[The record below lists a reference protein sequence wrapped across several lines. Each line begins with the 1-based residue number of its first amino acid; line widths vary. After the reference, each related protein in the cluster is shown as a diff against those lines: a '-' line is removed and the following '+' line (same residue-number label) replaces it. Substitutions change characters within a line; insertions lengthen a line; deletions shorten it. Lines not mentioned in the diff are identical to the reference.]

1 MCEWGREAHAQDRKP
16 AEAAPDTDTGTVS
29 GAPRDADPPS
39 QRRPPLQQSHTMHA
53 SPAASAAS
61 TPLKRLA
68 LHSTSTC
75 AAQASAYGKC
85 IVATYTDVRKDSCKA
100 EFDKFGACLRTAV
113 RALSLPL
120 SLDDRALTPH
130 SIPSV
135 QMKRKW

>member
-1 MCEWGREAHAQDRKP
+1 MHRTESLLRLHWTRTRGLCPGPHVMRI
-16 AEAAPDTDTGTVS
+16 
-29 GAPRDADPPS
+29 PRPS
-39 QRRPPLQQSHTMHA
+39 AVLLPSSQSHTMHA

-113 RALSLPL
+113 RALSSPL
-120 SLDDRALTPH
+120 FLSTTARSPPH

-135 QMKRKW
+135 QTKRKW